1 MVPRLIFW
9 GNCHQRRRFTR
20 RSASRWVPALLLLHF
35 AATAEAGQVLVLY
48 SNSPLG
54 KGNIAFDSGLRQ
66 TIDANSGKPIQI
78 FSESLD
84 EPEFGG
90 DRYELTMATYLHD
103 KYAERPLGAVLTLND
118 TALRFILRYRE
129 RLFPGMPI
137 VYAGATRNWLR
148 SMPALP
154 PDIVG
159 VPVGFDFA
167 GTVEQA
173 LKWHPRATHL
183 VVVIGAS
190 KQDDWEPLV
199 RPEITP
205 ILGQVQAEYLTGLT
219 LPALQKHLSELGS
232 SSVVLTFGFFQDGDG
247 RSYLLHDSAALVA
260 AASSAP
266 VYTPVETLMGTGVV
280 GGRVLSYE
288 QIGRQAGEILG
299 RLFNG
304 QPGWQRMPKAPASVL
319 QVDWRQIKRWG
330 IDPEQ
335 IPPDAVVSFRPPTLW
350 QAYRNAVLGAVTVI
364 VLLSVL
370 VASLLLERLRR
381 RRAEITMQK
390 QHTALAHASR
400 LAVAGELTAAIAHE
414 INQPLGAV
422 QTNADT
428 VEVILQAG
436 GDRREDLLRL
446 VGRIRNDNLRAS
458 QVIKRLR
465 ALLAR
470 QEARRQPLELNAVLT
485 DVEAFLRP
493 ELQRRD
499 MSLALRPAKT
509 PARILG
515 DETQIQQVL
524 INLILNAMDAL
535 AEAPLDRRSILV
547 QVECTTGTHSVSV
560 KDQGRGFA
568 DGDLSKLFD
577 SFFSTKRTGMGLGLS
592 IARTIVVAHGG
603 SIRAERGPSGGAIF
617 HVELPAHE
625 ASENAA

>member
-1 MVPRLIFW
+1 
-9 GNCHQRRRFTR
+9 
-20 RSASRWVPALLLLHF
+20 
-35 AATAEAGQVLVLY
+35 VLVLY

-66 TIDANSGKPIQI
+66 TINANPGQPIQI

-90 DRYELTMATYLHD
+90 DRYELTMANYLHD
-103 KYAERPLGAVLTLND
+103 KYTERSLGAVLTLND

-129 RLFPGMPI
+129 RLFPGVPI

-148 SMPALP
+148 SMPTLP

-173 LKWHPRATHL
+173 LRWHPRATHL

-205 ILGQVQAEYLTGLT
+205 ILGQVQAEYLIGLT
-219 LPALQKHLSELGS
+219 LPALQKHLRELGS
-232 SSVVLTFGFFQDGDG
+232 DSVVLTFGFFQDGDG

-299 RLFNG
+299 RLFDG

-335 IPPDAVVSFRPPTLW
+335 IPSDAVVSFRPPTLW

-428 VEVILQAG
+428 AEVILQAG

-568 DGDLSKLFD
+568 DGDLSNLFD

>member
-1 MVPRLIFW
+1 M
-9 GNCHQRRRFTR
+9 
-20 RSASRWVPALLLLHF
+20 
-35 AATAEAGQVLVLY
+35 LVLY

-66 TIDANSGKPIQI
+66 TINANPGQPIQI

-90 DRYELTMATYLHD
+90 DRYELTMANYLHD
-103 KYAERPLGAVLTLND
+103 KYTERSLGAVLTLND

-129 RLFPGMPI
+129 RLFPGVPI

-148 SMPALP
+148 SMPTLP

-173 LKWHPRATHL
+173 LRWHPRATHL

-205 ILGQVQAEYLTGLT
+205 ILGQVQAEYLIGLT
-219 LPALQKHLSELGS
+219 LPALQKHLRELGS
-232 SSVVLTFGFFQDGDG
+232 DSVVLTFGFFQDGDG

-260 AASSAP
+260 ATSSAP

-428 VEVILQAG
+428 AEVILQAG

-603 SIRAERGPSGGAIF
+603 RIRAESGPSGGAIF
-617 HVELPAHE
+617 HVELPAHG

>member
-1 MVPRLIFW
+1 M
-9 GNCHQRRRFTR
+9 
-20 RSASRWVPALLLLHF
+20 
-35 AATAEAGQVLVLY
+35 LVLY
-48 SNSPLG
+48 SNSRLG
-54 KGNIAFDSGLRQ
+54 KGTIAFDSGLRQ
-66 TIDANSGKPIQI
+66 TINANPGQPIQI

-118 TALRFILRYRE
+118 TALRFMLRYRE
-129 RLFPGMPI
+129 RLFPGVPI
-137 VYAGATRNWLR
+137 VYAGATRNWLH
-148 SMPALP
+148 SMPTLP

-173 LKWHPRATHL
+173 LKWHPRAKHL

-205 ILGQVQAEYLTGLT
+205 ILGDVQAEYLIGLT
-219 LPALQKHLSELGS
+219 LPVLQKHLRELGS
-232 SSVVLTFGFFQDGDG
+232 DSVVLTFGFFQDGDG

-299 RLFNG
+299 RLFNN

-335 IPPDAVVSFRPPTLW
+335 IPPDAVVSFRSPTLW
-350 QAYRNAVLGAVTVI
+350 QAYRKAVLGAVTII

-381 RRAEITMQK
+381 RRAEVTMQK

-428 VEVILQAG
+428 AEVILQAG

-458 QVIKRLR
+458 EVIKRLR

-509 PARILG
+509 PARVLG

-535 AEAPLDRRSILV
+535 AEAPLDRRAILV
-547 QVECTTGTHSVSV
+547 QVECATGTHSVSV

-603 SIRAERGPSGGAIF
+603 RIRAERGPSGGAIF
-617 HVELPAHE
+617 HVELPAHG

>member
-1 MVPRLIFW
+1 VLPRLIFW

-20 RSASRWVPALLLLHF
+20 SSASRWVLALLLLHF
-35 AATAEAGQVLVLY
+35 AGTAEAGQVLVLY

-66 TIDANSGKPIQI
+66 TINANPGQPIQI

-90 DRYELTMATYLHD
+90 DRHELTMANYLHD

-129 RLFPGMPI
+129 RLFPGVPI

-148 SMPALP
+148 SMPTLP

-173 LKWHPRATHL
+173 LRWHPRATHL

-205 ILGQVQAEYLTGLT
+205 ILGQVQAEYLIGLT
-219 LPALQKHLSELGS
+219 LPVLQKHLRELGS
-232 SSVVLTFGFFQDGDG
+232 DSVVLTFGFFQDGDG

-299 RLFNG
+299 RLFDG

-428 VEVILQAG
+428 AEVILQAG

-617 HVELPAHE
+617 HVELPAHGV
-625 ASENAA
+625 

>member
-1 MVPRLIFW
+1 VL
-9 GNCHQRRRFTR
+9 
-20 RSASRWVPALLLLHF
+20 ALFLVHL
-35 AATAEAGQVLVLY
+35 AGAAEARQVLVLY
-48 SNSPLG
+48 SNSRLLTA
-54 KGNIAFDSGLRQ
+54 NSEFDSGLRQ
-66 TIDANSGKPIQI
+66 TINANLGQPVQI
-78 FSESLD
+78 FSEFLD

-90 DRYELTMATYLHD
+90 DRYELTMATYLSD
-103 KYAERPLGAVLTLND
+103 KYAERPPDAVLIVAD
-118 TALRFILRYRE
+118 TALRFILRYRD
-129 RLFPGMPI
+129 RLFPGVPI
-137 VYAGATRNWLR
+137 VHAGVTRGMLQ
-148 SMPALP
+148 SMPPLP

-159 VPVGFDFA
+159 APVAYDFA

-183 VVVIGAS
+183 VIVIGAS
-190 KQDDWEPLV
+190 KQDSWEPLV

-205 ILGQVQAEYLTGLT
+205 ILGHVQAEYLIGLT
-219 LPALQKHLSELGS
+219 LPALQKHLRELGS
-232 SSVVLTFGFFQDGDG
+232 DSVVLTFGFFQDGDG
-247 RSYLLHDSAALVA
+247 RSYLLYDSTAIVA

-266 VYTPVETLMGTGVV
+266 VYTPVDTLIGTGVV

-288 QIGRQAGEILG
+288 QSGRQAGKTLE
-299 RLFNG
+299 RLLSG
-304 QPGWQRMPKAPASVL
+304 QPDWQFMPRAAASVL

-330 IDPEQ
+330 IDPAQ

-350 QAYRNAVLGAVTVI
+350 QAYRNAVLGAVAII
-364 VLLSVL
+364 VLLSGL
-370 VASLLLERLRR
+370 VGSLLLERLRR
-381 RRAEITMQK
+381 RTAEIAMQK
-390 QHTALAHASR
+390 QHPALAHVSR

-428 VEVILQAG
+428 AEVILQAG

-458 QVIKRLR
+458 EVIKRLR

-470 QEARRQPLELNAVLT
+470 QDARRQPLDLNAVLT

-493 ELQRRD
+493 ELQRRE
-499 MSLALRPAKT
+499 MSLALRPAKR

-515 DETQIQQVL
+515 DAIQIQQVL
-524 INLILNAMDAL
+524 INLILNSMDAL

-547 QVECTTGTHSVSV
+547 QVESAAGTHSVSV

-577 SFFSTKRTGMGLGLS
+577 SFFSTKRSGMGLGLS

-603 SIRAERGPSGGAIF
+603 TIRAEHGPSGGAIF

>member
-9 GNCHQRRRFTR
+9 GNCHLRRRFTR
-20 RSASRWVPALLLLHF
+20 RGASRWVLALLLVHF

-48 SNSPLG
+48 SNSRLG
-54 KGNIAFDSGLRQ
+54 KGTMSFDSGLRQ
-66 TIDANSGKPIQI
+66 TVNANREQAVEI
-78 FSESLD
+78 FSEFLD

-90 DRYELTMATYLHD
+90 DRYELTMVTYLRD
-103 KYAERPLGAVLTLND
+103 KYAERPLSAVVTLND
-118 TALRFILRYRE
+118 TALRFILQYRE
-129 RLFPGMPI
+129 RLFPTVPVI
-137 VYAGATRNWLR
+137 YAGATRNWLH
-148 SMPALP
+148 SLPTLP
-154 PDIVG
+154 PDMVG

-183 VVVIGAS
+183 VIVIGAS

-205 ILGQVQAEYLTGLT
+205 ILGHVQAEYLVGLKIT
-219 LPALQKHLSELGS
+219 ALQKRLRELGND
-232 SSVVLTFGFFQDGDG
+232 SVVLTFGFFQDGDG
-247 RSYLLHDSAALVA
+247 RSYLLHDAAALVA

-288 QIGRQAGEILG
+288 QIGRQSGGILG
-299 RLFNG
+299 RLLNG
-304 QPGWQRMPKAPASVL
+304 EPGWQRMPKAPASVL

-335 IPPDAVVSFRPPTLW
+335 IPPDAVVSFRLPTLW

-370 VASLLLERLRR
+370 VATLLLERLRR
-381 RRAEITMQK
+381 RTAEITMQK

-422 QTNADT
+422 LTNADT
-428 VEVILQAG
+428 AEVILQAG
-436 GDRREDLLRL
+436 GDRRDDLLRL
-446 VGRIRNDNLRAS
+446 LGRIRNDNLRAS
-458 QVIKRLR
+458 EVIKRLR

-470 QEARRQPLELNAVLT
+470 HEARRQPLELNALLT

-603 SIRAERGPSGGAIF
+603 RIRAERGASGGAIF
-617 HVELPAHE
+617 HVELPAHG
-625 ASENAA
+625 ASENTA

>member
-1 MVPRLIFW
+1 VVPRLIFW

-20 RSASRWVPALLLLHF
+20 RSASRWVLALLLVHF

-48 SNSPLG
+48 SNSRLG
-54 KGNIAFDSGLRQ
+54 KGTIAFDSGLRQ
-66 TIDANSGKPIQI
+66 TINANPGQPIQI

-129 RLFPGMPI
+129 RLFPGVPI
-137 VYAGATRNWLR
+137 VYAGATRNWLH
-148 SMPALP
+148 SMPTLP

-173 LKWHPRATHL
+173 LKWHPRATRL

-205 ILGQVQAEYLTGLT
+205 ILGHVQAEYLIGLT
-219 LPALQKHLSELGS
+219 LPVLQKHLRELGS
-232 SSVVLTFGFFQDGDG
+232 DSVVLTFGFFQDGDG

-266 VYTPVETLMGTGVV
+266 VYTPVETLMGAGVV

-330 IDPEQ
+330 IDPQQ

-350 QAYRNAVLGAVTVI
+350 QAYRNAVLGAVTII

-428 VEVILQAG
+428 AEVILQAG

-458 QVIKRLR
+458 EVIKRLR

-603 SIRAERGPSGGAIF
+603 RIRAERGPSGGAIF
-617 HVELPAHE
+617 HVELPAHG

>member
-1 MVPRLIFW
+1 VVLRLIFW
-9 GNCHQRRRFTR
+9 GNCLQRRGFTR
-20 RSASRWVPALLLLHF
+20 RSASRWLLALSLVHF
-35 AATAEAGQVLVLY
+35 AATAEAGQVLVLH

-54 KGNIAFDSGLRQ
+54 KGTMTFDSGLRQ
-66 TIDANSGKPIQI
+66 TINANSGQPIQI
-78 FSESLD
+78 YSEFLD

-90 DRYELTMATYLHD
+90 DRYELTMVTYLRD

-118 TALRFILRYRE
+118 TALRFVLRYRE
-129 RLFPGMPI
+129 RLFPGVPI
-137 VYAGATRNWLR
+137 VYAGATRNWLH
-148 SMPALP
+148 SMPTLP

-205 ILGQVQAEYLTGLT
+205 ILGHVQAEYLIGLT
-219 LPALQKHLSELGS
+219 LPALQKHLRELGS
-232 SSVVLTFGFFQDGDG
+232 DSVVLTFGFFQDGDG

-304 QPGWQRMPKAPASVL
+304 QPGWQRMPKAPASEL

-335 IPPDAVVSFRPPTLW
+335 IPPDAVVSFRTPTLW
-350 QAYRNAVLGAVTVI
+350 QAYRNAVLGAVTII

-370 VASLLLERLRR
+370 VAALLLERLRR
-381 RRAEITMQK
+381 RTAEITMQK

-428 VEVILQAG
+428 AEVILQAG

-458 QVIKRLR
+458 EVIKRLR

-499 MSLALRPAKT
+499 MSLALRPAKA
-509 PARILG
+509 PACILG

-547 QVECTTGTHSVSV
+547 QVECTAETHSVSV

-603 SIRAERGPSGGAIF
+603 RIRAERGPSGGAIF
-617 HVELPAHE
+617 HVELPAHG

>member
-1 MVPRLIFW
+1 VL
-9 GNCHQRRRFTR
+9 
-20 RSASRWVPALLLLHF
+20 ALALVHF
-35 AATAEAGQVLVLY
+35 AATAEAGEVLVLY
-48 SNSPLG
+48 SNNRLG
-54 KGNIAFDSGLRQ
+54 KGTVTFDSGLRQ
-66 TIDANSGKPIQI
+66 TINANPGQPIQI
-78 FSESLD
+78 FSEFLD

-90 DRYELTMATYLHD
+90 DRYELTMVTYLRD

-129 RLFPGMPI
+129 RLFPGVPI
-137 VYAGATRNWLR
+137 VYAGATRNWVH
-148 SMPALP
+148 SMPTLP

-205 ILGQVQAEYLTGLT
+205 ILGHVQAEYLIGLT
-219 LPALQKHLSELGS
+219 LPALQKHLRELGS
-232 SSVVLTFGFFQDGDG
+232 DSVVLTFGFFQDGDG
-247 RSYLLHDSAALVA
+247 RSYLLHDAAALVA

-288 QIGRQAGEILG
+288 QMGRQAGEILG
-299 RLFNG
+299 RLFTG

-350 QAYRNAVLGAVTVI
+350 QAYRNAVLGAVTII

-370 VASLLLERLRR
+370 VVSLLLERLRR
-381 RRAEITMQK
+381 RTAEITMQK

-422 QTNADT
+422 QTYADT
-428 VEVILQAG
+428 AEVILQAG

-458 QVIKRLR
+458 EVIKRLR

-547 QVECTTGTHSVSV
+547 QVECTAGTHSVSV

-603 SIRAERGPSGGAIF
+603 RIRAERGPSGGAIF
-617 HVELPAHE
+617 HVELPAHG

>member
-1 MVPRLIFW
+1 VL
-9 GNCHQRRRFTR
+9 
-20 RSASRWVPALLLLHF
+20 ALLLLHF
-35 AATAEAGQVLVLY
+35 AATVGAGQVLVLY

-66 TIDANSGKPIQI
+66 TINANPGQPIQI

-129 RLFPGMPI
+129 RLFPGVPI
-137 VYAGATRNWLR
+137 VYAGATRNWLH
-148 SMPALP
+148 SMPTLP
-154 PDIVG
+154 PNIVG

-205 ILGQVQAEYLTGLT
+205 ILGHVQAEYLMGLT
-219 LPALQKHLSELGS
+219 LPVLQKHLRELGS
-232 SSVVLTFGFFQDGDG
+232 DSVVLTFGFFQDGDG

-350 QAYRNAVLGAVTVI
+350 QAYRNAVLGAVTII

-428 VEVILQAG
+428 AEVILQAG

-485 DVEAFLRP
+485 DVEAFLKP

-499 MSLALRPAKT
+499 MSLALRPAKA

-568 DGDLSKLFD
+568 DGDLSNLFD

>member
-9 GNCHQRRRFTR
+9 GNCHQRHRFTR
-20 RSASRWVPALLLLHF
+20 RSASRRVLALLLLHF

-66 TIDANSGKPIQI
+66 TINANSGQPIQI

-129 RLFPGMPI
+129 RLFPGVPI

-148 SMPALP
+148 SMPTLP

-205 ILGQVQAEYLTGLT
+205 ILGQVQAEYLIGLT
-219 LPALQKHLSELGS
+219 LPALQRHLRELGS
-232 SSVVLTFGFFQDGDG
+232 DSVVLTFGFFQDGDG

-428 VEVILQAG
+428 AEVILQAG

>member
-1 MVPRLIFW
+1 MHL
-9 GNCHQRRRFTR
+9 
-20 RSASRWVPALLLLHF
+20 
-35 AATAEAGQVLVLY
+35 AAAAEAGQVLVLY
-48 SNSPLG
+48 PNSRLLISNVAL
-54 KGNIAFDSGLRQ
+54 DSGLRQ
-66 TIDANSGKPIQI
+66 TIHANSREPVRV
-78 FSESLD
+78 FSEFLD

-90 DRYELTMATYLHD
+90 DQYELTMATYLRD
-103 KYAERPLGAVLTLND
+103 KYADRPLDAVLIVGD
-118 TALRFILRYRE
+118 TALRFILRYRD
-129 RLFPGMPI
+129 RLFPGVP
-137 VYAGATRNWLR
+137 VVHAGVTREMLQ
-148 SMPALP
+148 SMPTLA
-154 PDIVG
+154 PDVVG
-159 VPVGFDFA
+159 VPVTYDFA
-167 GTVEQA
+167 GTVKQA

-183 VVVIGAS
+183 VIVFGAS
-190 KQDDWEPLV
+190 RQDDWESLV
-199 RPEITP
+199 RPEIDA
-205 ILGQVQAEYLTGLT
+205 ILGHVRAEYLVGLT
-219 LPALQKHLSELGS
+219 MPALQKRLRELGS
-232 SSVVLTFGFFQDGDG
+232 DSVVLTWPMFRDGDG
-247 RSYLLHDSAALVA
+247 RSYMLTESAALVA

-266 VYTPVETLMGTGVV
+266 VYAPVDTLMGTGVV

-288 QIGRQAGEILG
+288 QIGRQAGQILT
-299 RLFNG
+299 RLLSR
-304 QPGWQRMPKAPASVL
+304 QPDWQRMPQAPASVL
-319 QVDWRQIKRWG
+319 QVDWRQIKRWE

-335 IPPDAVVSFRPPTLW
+335 IPSDAIVSFRPPALW
-350 QAYRNAVLGAVTVI
+350 QAYRNAVLGAVTII
-364 VLLSVL
+364 VLLSTL
-370 VASLLLERLRR
+370 IALLLLERLRR
-381 RRAEITMQK
+381 RTAEIAMQK

-428 VEVILQAG
+428 AEVILQAG

-470 QEARRQPLELNAVLT
+470 QEARRQPLDLNAVLT

-499 MSLALRPAKT
+499 ISIALKPVKT

-535 AEAPLDRRSILV
+535 VEAPLDRRSILV
-547 QVECTTGTHSVSV
+547 QIDCAAGTHSVSV

-603 SIRAERGPSGGAIF
+603 TIRAERGPSGGAIF

>member
-1 MVPRLIFW
+1 VPRLSFFW
-9 GNCHQRRRFTR
+9 ENGHRCDQTTR
-20 RSASRWVPALLLLHF
+20 RSASWWVAALLLVHP
-35 AATAEAGQVLVLY
+35 AAAAEAGRVLVLY
-48 SNSPLG
+48 PNSRLLISNVAL
-54 KGNIAFDSGLRQ
+54 DSGLRQ
-66 TIDANSGKPIQI
+66 TINANPRQPVRI
-78 FSESLD
+78 FSEFLD

-90 DRYELTMATYLHD
+90 DQYELTMSTYLRD
-103 KYAERPLGAVLTLND
+103 KYANRPLDAVLIVGD
-118 TALRFILRYRE
+118 TALRFILRYRD
-129 RLFPGMPI
+129 RLFPGVP
-137 VYAGATRNWLR
+137 VVHAGVTREMLQ
-148 SMPALP
+148 SMPTLA
-154 PDIVG
+154 PDVVG
-159 VPVGFDFA
+159 VPVTYDFA
-167 GTVEQA
+167 GTLKQA

-183 VVVIGAS
+183 VVVFGAS
-190 KQDDWEPLV
+190 RQDDWESLV
-199 RPEITP
+199 RPEITA
-205 ILGQVQAEYLTGLT
+205 ILGHVQAEYLIGLT
-219 LPALQKHLSELGS
+219 LPALQKHLRDLGS
-232 SSVVLTFGFFQDGDG
+232 DSVVLTWPMFQDGDG
-247 RSYLLHDSAALVA
+247 RSYMLTESAAVVA

-266 VYTPVETLMGTGVV
+266 VYAPVDTLMGTGVV

-288 QIGRQAGEILG
+288 QIGRQAGQILT
-299 RLFNG
+299 RLLSR
-304 QPGWQRMPKAPASVL
+304 QPDWQRMPQAPVSVL

-335 IPPDAVVSFRPPTLW
+335 IPPDAVVSFRPPPLW
-350 QAYRNAVLGAVTVI
+350 QAYRNAVLGAVTII
-364 VLLSVL
+364 VLLSGL
-370 VASLLLERLRR
+370 ITLLLLERLRR
-381 RRAEITMQK
+381 RTAEIAVQK
-390 QHTALAHASR
+390 QHMALAHASR

-428 VEVILQAG
+428 AEVILQAG

-485 DVEAFLRP
+485 DVEAFLKP